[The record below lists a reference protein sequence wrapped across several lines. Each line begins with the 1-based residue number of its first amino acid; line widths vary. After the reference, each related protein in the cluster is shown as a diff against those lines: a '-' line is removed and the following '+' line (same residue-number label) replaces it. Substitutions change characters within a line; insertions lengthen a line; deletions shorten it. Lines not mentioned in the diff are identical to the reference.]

1 MPSWTLPGRKDAPN
15 MRYKAI
21 LETSFAFS
29 YTFNP
34 RNLEYHWYPLWNQT
48 LSDMVS
54 DVPNVIV
61 APQYPIW
68 FVPQD
73 DEDGDED
80 ERDKDDDMEYEDD
93 GSGGDPE
100 EIHIMSGESLSK
112 ESTVL
117 EADNMGEDVAEV
129 SFALTVPEKDAR
141 GVIVDFS
148 VINLS
153 GVPLKQPGGKMRYGG
168 WRITAANIGLL
179 VEVKSFVSRSL
190 TSAELEK
197 AIRAR
202 ITAACDDLI
211 RQAAYL
217 FLQDPNKD
225 SVLAIAAVGQWW
237 CNTKINRGDVN
248 HIMQLL
254 AAKDPLFQINFG
266 PAVVPLKWTKVLRL
280 GVAPSNDRLRTI
292 YNSLKSI
299 GVLETP
305 VDV

>member
-1 MPSWTLPGRKDAPN
+1 

-73 DEDGDED
+73 DEVGNED
-80 ERDKDDDMEYEDD
+80 ERDKDDDKEYEDD

-100 EIHIMSGESLSK
+100 EVPIVSEGELLPG
-112 ESTVL
+112 EGTAVL
-117 EADNMGEDVAEV
+117 EDDNDGEDMGEV

-141 GVIVDFS
+141 GVIVDFA
-148 VINLS
+148 VINLG

-179 VEVKSFVSRSL
+179 VEIKSFVSRRL

-197 AIRAR
+197 EIGAEIPV
-202 ITAACDDLI
+202 ACDDI
-211 RQAAYL
+211 VKQAAYL
-217 FLQDPNKD
+217 FLQDPNKE
-225 SVLAIAAVGQWW
+225 SVLAIAAVGHWW

-254 AAKDPLFQINFG
+254 AEKDPSFQVNFG

-305 VDV
+305 VGV